1 MDDNRCQSPLLL
13 SRAAGWCSKKII
25 EYRAALVSALLVGL
39 MCYLYA
45 FTNKLINH
53 DEAFNLFGKG
63 ATVTSGRWALGA
75 LDTIFPNY
83 SMPWVN
89 GMMTLVFMAV
99 AVSVMVHV
107 LSIRSKTLQA
117 LLAGTVVAFPSL
129 IGTFAYMFTSNAFG
143 LSFLLAVAAVWFVS
157 QNRPLYVIPALGC
170 MVFSLG
176 IYQSYIA
183 VAAGLLVLILIR
195 QLLTGEKVQSVLFRG
210 VYYVLFLVV
219 SLGMY
224 YVLTQIA
231 LKLVHEVLNSYASE
245 NVSFSLA
252 SIPTNILLAYQSFF
266 RILLEGFHGLIP
278 TGFSRILHLAM
289 VLLTLVLLI
298 LSILSAKKKEP
309 GRILLLL
316 ALFAVFP
323 LAVCCMYLFTTADSI
338 HTLVLYGFVGVY
350 ALAVMVSDL
359 CMDTEQSCK
368 LRGLFRTVS
377 LNLISLLLALIISCN
392 VFLANE
398 VWLNLQLRYENAFA
412 FYSSLLS
419 DLRTMPEFTEEMPVA
434 LIGYYTEPAFYEKEF
449 FFCEILTGTK
459 GFKPDS
465 YSAEEFFRYYL
476 GVTLPFAESHV
487 CEALAQQPE
496 VMQMPCYPYYGSVQV
511 IDGTIIVKL
520 S

>member
-1 MDDNRCQSPLLL
+1 MDECRCQSPLLL
-13 SRAAGWCSKKII
+13 NRAAVWCSEKIK
-25 EYRAALVSALLVGL
+25 EYRVPLVSALLVGL
-39 MCYLYA
+39 MCYVYT

-63 ATVTSGRWALGA
+63 ATVTSGRWALGV

-89 GMMTLVFMAV
+89 GMLTLVFMAV
-99 AVSVMVHV
+99 AICVMINV

-117 LLAGTVVAFPSL
+117 LLAGAIVAFPSL

-143 LSFLLAVAAVWFVS
+143 LSFLLAVVAVWFIS
-157 QNRPLYVIPALGC
+157 QNQPLYVIPALGC

-183 VAAGLLVLILIR
+183 IAAGLLVLILIR
-195 QLLTGEKVQSVLFRG
+195 QLLTGEKVQSVLRRG

-231 LKLVHEVLNSYASE
+231 LKLVHEVLNSYASD

-252 SIPTNILLAYQSFF
+252 SIPASIALAYKSFF
-266 RILLEGFHGLIP
+266 RILMEGYHGLVSP
-278 TGFSRILHLAM
+278 GVSRYSHLIMTALT
-289 VLLTLVLLI
+289 VALLVLNLLTG
-298 LSILSAKKKEP
+298 KKEI
-309 GRILLLL
+309 GRILLVL
-316 ALFAVFP
+316 ALVVVFP

-338 HTLVLYGFVGVY
+338 HTLVLYGFAGVY
-350 ALAVMVSDL
+350 ALTAVLADVSLD
-359 CMDTEQSCK
+359 
-368 LRGLFRTVS
+368 RGFSQKYIKVCSNLS
-377 LNLISLLLALIISCN
+377 LNLISLLLALIIACN

-398 VWLNLQLRYENAFA
+398 VWLNLQLRYENAYA

-419 DLRTMPEFTEEMPVA
+419 ELRTMPEFTEEMPVA
-434 LIGYYTEPAFYEKEF
+434 LIGYYEDPEFYAKEF
-449 FFCEILTGTK
+449 PFCDSITGTR
-459 GFKPDS
+459 GFMPDS

-476 GVTLPFAESHV
+476 GVSLPFAESHI

-496 VMQMPCYPYYGSVQV
+496 VIQMPGYPYYGSVKI